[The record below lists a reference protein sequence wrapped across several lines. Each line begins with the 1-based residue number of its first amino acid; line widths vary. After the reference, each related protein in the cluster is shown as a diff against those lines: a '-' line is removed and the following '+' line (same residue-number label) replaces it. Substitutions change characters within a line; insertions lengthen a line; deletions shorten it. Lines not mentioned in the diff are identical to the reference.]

1 MSLFIQDKIQSL
13 DGTLYLNSEVPSAPN
28 VQKPGTI
35 TYFKGDGAESSAP
48 FAFKNAPPYVP
59 AAESKRHA
67 QAELIDYGDNMYH
80 PNRIKRERPPPPTE
94 AEETLELRKTAA
106 PGGTKETPAASTPVK
121 KSGGSAMDAEE
132 EKTLSEKTKKGL
144 NNLADLIG
152 VSDSKK
158 DDFKLNLFSEV
169 PSGGASGGSSLKG
182 IDNIITIDATD
193 LSKKKLKDLEKE
205 FGDLSISASADTG
218 DSGQEL
224 LDLMDA
230 AG

>member
-1 MSLFIQDKIQSL
+1 MSCANL
-13 DGTLYLNSEVPSAPN
+13 
-28 VQKPGTI
+28 
-35 TYFKGDGAESSAP
+35 
-48 FAFKNAPPYVP
+48 
-59 AAESKRHA
+59 
-67 QAELIDYGDNMYH
+67 
-80 PNRIKRERPPPPTE
+80 RPPPPTE

>member
-1 MSLFIQDKIQSL
+1 
-13 DGTLYLNSEVPSAPN
+13 
-28 VQKPGTI
+28 
-35 TYFKGDGAESSAP
+35 
-48 FAFKNAPPYVP
+48 
-59 AAESKRHA
+59 
-67 QAELIDYGDNMYH
+67 
-80 PNRIKRERPPPPTE
+80 
-94 AEETLELRKTAA
+94 
-106 PGGTKETPAASTPVK
+106 
-121 KSGGSAMDAEE
+121 MDAEE
-132 EKTLSEKTKKGL
+132 EKTLSEKTKEGL

-169 PSGGASGGSSLKG
+169 PTGGASGGSSLKG

-230 AG
+230 AGE